1 MGLVPLVLAVIVLAF
16 SLTSQ
21 QGSLGST
28 LAPGA
33 YSGAAASA
41 TLNQIASAYPSR
53 RPGSPGDQALAGY
66 VARQLRHQGG
76 FIVSTT
82 SFNART
88 ALGSRKLENVVGIRA
103 GQQNGSIVVVSHRD
117 ALGSPAKAELS
128 GTAAMLELA
137 SVLSGETLQH
147 TVILAST
154 SGSAGAAGA
163 AALARSLPQPVD
175 AVIVLGDLSGTSVRE
190 PVLVSWS
197 DTQRLAPP
205 VLRNTVAA
213 ALSSQTGLLPGSSS
227 LLAQLAHLALPMAAT
242 EQAPFNSAGEPAVL
256 LSLSGEHPPSAH
268 EHVNPV
274 TLTVMGRTVLQSVT
288 ALDGG
293 STVPSSSAYLSF
305 SGKSIPAW
313 AVRLLSLALIL
324 PVLMATID
332 GFARARRRGSW
343 VLRWLIW
350 VLAAAVP
357 FVLSVLLVLF
367 ARAVGWISAAPPGPL
382 SGSAI
387 SLSGGDLVLL
397 AVVAAV
403 IAGGLLWLRRGV
415 VALTGLSAQ
424 TPPGT
429 AYGAG
434 AAAAVLLLLCVVD
447 LVLWVANPFAAI
459 LIAPALHLWLWI
471 VVPDVR
477 VPAPAAMILLLAGLA
492 LPALVVVEYA
502 TSLGLGPLTTVWS
515 WVVLLA
521 GGGIGFVSALLWSV
535 FLGCVLS
542 VIAIALRAR
551 RAEGPEPEPVTI
563 RGPVT
568 YAGPG
573 SLGGTESALHR

>member
-1 MGLVPLVLAVIVLAF
+1 MGLVPIVLAVIVLAF
-16 SLTSQ
+16 SLTGQ
-21 QGSLGST
+21 QGPLGST

-33 YSGAAASA
+33 YSGAVASA
-41 TLNQIASAYPSR
+41 TLNQMASAYPSR

-66 VARQLRHQGG
+66 VARQLAHRGG
-76 FIVSTT
+76 FSVSTT
-82 SFNART
+82 GFSART
-88 ALGSRKLENVVGIRA
+88 ALGTRELENVVAIRA

-117 ALGSPAKAELS
+117 ALASPAKAELS

-137 SVLSGETLQH
+137 NVLNGETLQH

-154 SGSAGAAGA
+154 SGSDGAAGA

-175 AVIVLGDLSGTSVRE
+175 AVIVLGDMSGPNVRE
-190 PVLVSWS
+190 PIVVPWS
-197 DTQRLAPP
+197 NTQRVAPT
-205 VLRNTVAA
+205 VLRNTVAS
-213 ALSSQTGLLPGSSS
+213 ALSSQTGLPAGSSS
-227 LLAQLAHLALPMAAT
+227 LLAQLAHLALPMAST
-242 EQAPFNSAGEPAVL
+242 EQAPLNSAGDPAVL
-256 LSLSGEHPPSAH
+256 LSLSGEQAPRAH
-268 EHVNPV
+268 ERVNPV
-274 TLTVMGRTVLQSVT
+274 QLTTMGRTLLQSVT

-293 STVPSSSAYLSF
+293 SDVSSPSSYLSF
-305 SGKSIPAW
+305 SGKSIPSW
-313 AVRLLSLALIL
+313 AIRLLSLALIL

-350 VLAAAVP
+350 VLAAAMP

-387 SLSGGDLVLL
+387 QLSSGDLALL
-397 AVVAAV
+397 GVVAALIV
-403 IAGGLLWLRRGV
+403 GGLLWLRRGL

-434 AAAAVLLLLCVVD
+434 AAAAVLLLLCAVD

-459 LIAPALHLWLWI
+459 LLAPALHLWLWI

-477 VPAPAAMILLLAGLA
+477 LPAAAAVVLLLAGLA

-502 TSLGLGPLTTVWS
+502 TTLGLGPLTTAWS

-521 GGGIGFVSALLWSV
+521 GGGIGFASALVWSV
-535 FLGCVLS
+535 FLGCVIS
-542 VIAIALRAR
+542 VIAIGIRAR
-551 RAEGPEPEPVTI
+551 SADRPEPEPVTI